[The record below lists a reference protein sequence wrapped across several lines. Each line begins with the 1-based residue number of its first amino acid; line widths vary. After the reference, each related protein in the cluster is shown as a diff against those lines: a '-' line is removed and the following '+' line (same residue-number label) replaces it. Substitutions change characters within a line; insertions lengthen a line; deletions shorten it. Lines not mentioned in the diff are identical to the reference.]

1 MIITLNSHA
10 RKGEKNMGEYERISD
25 EEGDACHTEA
35 KLKFTISINL
45 IMKNKIL
52 KIHHWA

>member
-52 KIHHWA
+52 KIHH